1 MVGTGNHDRNHPCE
15 QRVHIFR
22 SEQPES
28 NHNNVRRICRC
39 FGFTEKEVFEALEE
53 RGLGSEKQKVKEWY
67 DGFIFG
73 EHRDIYNPWSILN
86 FLDKGKFD
94 IYWANTSSN
103 SLVGKLIREG
113 NRSIKEKFERL
124 LEDETIRTTLDRT
137 DCIRS
142 AQWQ

>member
-1 MVGTGNHDRNHPCE
+1 MPALTPISSS
-15 QRVHIFR
+15 RVIPGLR
-22 SEQPES
+22 GIPEVITTTS
-28 NHNNVRRICRC
+28 DEYADA

-94 IYWANTSSN
+94 ITVWSEN
-103 SLVGKLIREG
+103 
-113 NRSIKEKFERL
+113 
-124 LEDETIRTTLDRT
+124 
-137 DCIRS
+137 
-142 AQWQ
+142 